1 MTYPRAV
8 LTAWLLAILL
18 ACALAYDM
26 AQAGEK
32 KADTGI
38 FLDVAGGMTN
48 FLVTS
53 ADGDY
58 RQGSLP
64 HAFDTR
70 SAAYRAELGWRFN
83 KRWAIQAGYVNLG
96 TLNQSAIFV
105 PDENYDPK
113 TAACLNGCTRRKN
126 YRITDAYHGGELT
139 LTRSFGFDDW
149 SLFLKAGGAYL
160 MHRFTMNLED
170 GSGNFSQHYGRFPAT
185 VAGAGVSYKW
195 AYFETNWIHGIGGS
209 NGFMGQDQGWPLSK
223 EMLVMWFGFRI
234 PIGG

>member
-1 MTYPRAV
+1 MTYPRMIA
-8 LTAWLLAILL
+8 LNWLALL
-18 ACALAYDM
+18 LGLIVTCQAHAEAY
-26 AQAGEK
+26 
-32 KADTGI
+32 
-38 FLDVAGGMTN
+38 LDVSAGATN
-48 FLVTS
+48 YFVTS

-64 HAFDTR
+64 HTFDTK
-70 SAAYRAELGWRFN
+70 SAAYRVELGWRFN
-83 KRWAIQAGYVNLG
+83 ERWAIQAGYLNLG
-96 TLNQSAIFV
+96 TLKQSAIFV

-113 TAACLNGCTRRKN
+113 TAACLNGCTRQSN

-160 MHRFTMNLED
+160 MHRFTLNVED
-170 GSGNFSQHYGRFPAT
+170 GSGASIQHYGQFPAT

-195 AYFETNWIHGIGGS
+195 AYIEADYYHGIGGS
-209 NGFMGQDQGWPLSK
+209 NGFMGSDQGWPLSK
-223 EMLVMWFGFRI
+223 EMLVLWFGFKL